1 MKLRQCWAWC
11 AGVGM
16 ACALVAGD
24 PDEVLVRGK
33 GLEIRSR
40 EVDAMLERANTEA
53 VHHGQILTEEQR
65 AALRVQLLERLL
77 LVRLCEVRATPAD
90 KRRAYQESGAFID
103 KLKEDRGA
111 EGFARLLKMAG
122 YTVQTFEADK
132 LSEAVVSVVID
143 REVKSAIRIPS
154 ADIQEY
160 YDRNPDRWMDPA
172 AVRFLNLQLM
182 MRGAGGGEPTVEERL
197 KGRARMD
204 GLLKQLERGTDFA
217 ALVREH
223 SEDAASRSRG
233 GEYQVVRGEL
243 PFELETEVFRLEP
256 GKTSGVIESAQ
267 GLHVVRIVERI
278 PPRRIP
284 LERVEEQIREVLVQ
298 RELPLRIPEFVNRV
312 RREVGLEVLTGAGT
326 KR

>member
-1 MKLRQCWAWC
+1 MKLRQWWMWWGCVGLAWA
-11 AGVGM
+11 M
-16 ACALVAGD
+16 AASE

-33 GLEIRSR
+33 GVEIRR
-40 EVDAMLERANTEA
+40 RDVDGMFERANAEA
-53 VHHGQILTEEQR
+53 VHQGQILSDEQR

-77 LVRLCEVRATPAD
+77 LVRLCEHRATPAD
-90 KRRAYQESGAFID
+90 RRRAYQESGAFID
-103 KLKEDRGA
+103 GLKKDRGE

-122 YTVQTFEADK
+122 YTGATFAADK
-132 LSEAVVSVVID
+132 LSEAMVSVVID

-160 YDRNPDRWMDPA
+160 YDRHPDRWMDPA
-172 AVRFLNLQLM
+172 AVRFLHLQLLM
-182 MRGAGGGEPTVEERL
+182 SRTGGGEPTVEERL
-197 KGRARMD
+197 RVRGRMD
-204 GLLKQLERGTDFA
+204 GFLKELERGADFA

-256 GKTSGVIESAQ
+256 GKTSGVIESPL

-284 LERVEEQIREVLVQ
+284 LDRVEDQIREVLVQ
-298 RELPLRIPEFVNRV
+298 KELPLRIPEFLDRV
-312 RREVGLEVLTGAGT
+312 RREVGLEVLAGAA
-326 KR
+326 KP